1 MVGVGL
7 ALAAKTASTDSPS
20 AVASRNA
27 TATEGTSRPVSMAL
41 ISVRETPLR
50 SASSACDQPR
60 TWRHC
65 ATVLVCD
72 TIMATVRHDQVRSV
86 NHLAARHRRNSPML
100 HSSDLVRLLAVFCC
114 SGIFWLMVLFL
125 IEKTSLKHPL
135 PGSIGFAIL
144 VLVLSACLL
153 VEVVTRD
160 T

>member
-1 MVGVGL
+1 
-7 ALAAKTASTDSPS
+7 
-20 AVASRNA
+20 
-27 TATEGTSRPVSMAL
+27 
-41 ISVRETPLR
+41 
-50 SASSACDQPR
+50 
-60 TWRHC
+60 
-65 ATVLVCD
+65 
-72 TIMATVRHDQVRSV
+72 
-86 NHLAARHRRNSPML
+86 ML

-160 T
+160 TAVSFLVPPS